1 MQAIHHKIKA
11 KAEQIAKSPSTKKAL
26 MSMKPEKSIWG
37 FIGVILF
44 FIVPEI
50 IAFIYG
56 VEITLYAKE
65 GLSIATSAVERQYYN
80 LLVML
85 FEEGGSWVN
94 LTFGF
99 VLLIWLF
106 F

>member
-1 MQAIHHKIKA
+1 MHHKFKA
-11 KAEQIAKSPSTKKAL
+11 KAEQIAQNPATKKAL
-26 MSMKPEKSIWG
+26 LSMKPEKNIWG
-37 FIGVILF
+37 FVGVILF
-44 FIVPEI
+44 FILPEI

-56 VEITLYAKE
+56 VEITHYAKE
-65 GLSIATSAVERQYYN
+65 GLSVASSAVERQYYN

-85 FEEGGSWVN
+85 FEEGGSWFN
-94 LTFGF
+94 LTLGF